1 MPEVL
6 IFIWFSYIYYITWH
20 IIEACFYILLATS
33 NKIVFFIQIELLKVF
48 SLFPLVIFLYFLD

>member
-20 IIEACFYILLATS
+20 IIETCFYILLATS